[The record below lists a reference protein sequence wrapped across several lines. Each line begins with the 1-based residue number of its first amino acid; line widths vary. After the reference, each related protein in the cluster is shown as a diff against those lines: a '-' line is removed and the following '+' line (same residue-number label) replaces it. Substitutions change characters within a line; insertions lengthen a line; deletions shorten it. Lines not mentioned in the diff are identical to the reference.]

1 MMHRDELE
9 AQSTVAEEVSLEGV
23 GLHTGNPSRL
33 TFRPAP
39 ANAGVRFFRSDLPG
53 CPMIPAR
60 LGFVVATVRGTNLG
74 LGDAK
79 VHTVEHVLSALTGLG
94 IDNCDI
100 LVTANEPPA
109 MDGSALPF
117 FKALL
122 KAGLKRYPD
131 HPKRYLHISEEV
143 TYEDRG
149 TVYRAVPAEHFEVDA
164 TLLHDH
170 PLVPELKLTVRVEP
184 ESYIA
189 EIASARTFCF
199 EHEVAYLK
207 SQGLAQGGS
216 LDNAV
221 VIGKDKIHTNA
232 EGLRFPDEFVR
243 HKVLDLIGDLTLV
256 GRSLFKI
263 RVEATRPGHA
273 HNIEFAKLLN
283 QSAMKMRGKTGAK
296 AR

>member
-1 MMHRDELE
+1 MRKGDLE
-9 AQSTVAEEVSLEGV
+9 SQTTVAAEVSLEGI
-23 GLHTGNPSRL
+23 GLHTGNMSRL

-39 ANAGVRFFRSDLPG
+39 ANAGIRFFRTDLPG
-53 CPMIPAR
+53 APMIPAR
-60 LGFVVATVRGTNLG
+60 LGFVVATVRGTNIG
-74 LGDAK
+74 LGEAK

-122 KAGLKRYPD
+122 KTGVKHYPD
-131 HPKRYLHISEEV
+131 EPKRWLQIAEEV
-143 TYEDRG
+143 VYEDRG
-149 TVYRAVPAEHFEVDA
+149 SSYRAVPSDHFEVKA

-170 PLVPELKLTVRVEP
+170 PLVPELSLTMRIEP
-184 ESYIA
+184 ESYIS

-216 LDNAV
+216 LENAV
-221 VIGKDKIHTNA
+221 VIGKDKIHTGP
-232 EGLRFPDEFVR
+232 EGLRFDDEFVR
-243 HKVLDLIGDLTLV
+243 HKVLDLIGDLTLI
-256 GRSLFKI
+256 GRPLFKI
-263 RVEATRPGHA
+263 RVEAVRPGHA

-283 QSAMKMRGKTGAK
+283 QSAIKMRGNTGAK